1 LEEDII
7 EIGHI
12 THFFPKI
19 SVAVV
24 ELTLPLAVGDNILV
38 KGPTTDFQQTVDSMQ
53 IDRKA
58 IQRAEGGQSI
68 GLSETIVRE
77 KFHNR
82 LMVMTPFST
91 SSYIFCYP
99 CHNLITIL
107 LTEL

>member
-1 LEEDII
+1 MEEDII

-24 ELTLPLAVGDNILV
+24 ELTLPLAVGDSILV

-68 GLSETIVRE
+68 GLKVAQPVRE
-77 KFHNR
+77 KDVVYKK
-82 LMVMTPFST
+82 L
-91 SSYIFCYP
+91 
-99 CHNLITIL
+99 
-107 LTEL
+107 